1 MQRSFAIKQRQA
13 SSSQRCSTKY
23 YHHRKLL
30 LSNSTKATLENTS
43 AKNTACSSIQNPI
56 TFLFSTAD
64 PRKRKHANVLL
75 VPLIILL
82 YYLSFF
88 SPLSAETIPSAL
100 LTSLVLCLLT
110 NHRLSAIS
118 SLLAFRETK
127 EFKDVS
133 KSSDRL
139 IDFLAGQHVLSFI
152 LELVL
157 CYDYWFPSLCQ
168 RHGLEIVVYA
178 TIGLIFTVLVSTIRL
193 LTMSNN
199 YFIIDHK
206 RPLLSFFT
214 LHKLF
219 YIPLV
224 WLVVLTYGQLEISL
238 TECHHGPA
246 AAHFYILVTI
256 IWFPAS
262 NTLYPLRVY

>member
-1 MQRSFAIKQRQA
+1 MHRSFDIEQRQA
-13 SSSQRCSTKY
+13 SSSQRCSTND

-30 LSNSTKATLENTS
+30 LSNSTNATLENTS

-64 PRKRKHANVLL
+64 PRKRKKHANALL
-75 VPLIILL
+75 VPFIILL
-82 YYLSFF
+82 YYLSFY
-88 SPLSAETIPSAL
+88 SQLSEETIPSAL
-100 LTSLVLCLLT
+100 LTILALCLLT
-110 NHRLSAIS
+110 IHRLSAIS

-127 EFKDVS
+127 EFKNLS
-133 KSSDRL
+133 KSTDRL
-139 IDFLAGQHVLSFI
+139 IDFLSGQHALSFI

-168 RHGLEIVVYA
+168 RRGLEIVVYA
-178 TIGLIFTVLVSTIRL
+178 TIGLIFTILVSTIRL

-199 YFIIDHK
+199 DFIMDRK
-206 RPLLSFFT
+206 RPILSFFT

-219 YIPLV
+219 YIPLL

-262 NTLYPLRVY
+262 VTL